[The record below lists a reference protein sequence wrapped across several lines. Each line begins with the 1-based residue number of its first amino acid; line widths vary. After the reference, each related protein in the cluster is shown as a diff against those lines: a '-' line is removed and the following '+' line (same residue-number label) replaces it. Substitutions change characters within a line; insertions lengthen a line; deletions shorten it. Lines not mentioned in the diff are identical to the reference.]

1 MDENRLR
8 NIRIYVVANEIGFII
23 LWLLFL
29 YLFRSDYGEY
39 LIFHGTKPYT
49 PDTTGAYFYTIVAIL
64 WMTAPVPLI
73 GIPIMYFSL
82 WKKEDVQGMYRF
94 VSHISFGVSLFM
106 VAVMV
111 FSIFFF
117 DPMFYNADLQVV
129 KNSAGQALTFPRL
142 LIAPLV
148 LTGALMLVSGNNV
161 RKIMPER
168 KAEKKLRI
176 MDENRLRNIK
186 TYVVANEIGFIV
198 LWILSWYLFR
208 SDYGEYLIFHGAKPY
223 TLDTTGVYF
232 YRIIELVWDVSDVP
246 LFGIALIYFT
256 LWKKKDVQ
264 GTYRFVSY
272 MSFGVSL
279 FMVAVMVFSIF
290 FFDPTFYN
298 ADLQVVKN
306 SAGQA
311 LTFPRLLI
319 APLVLA
325 GVLMLLSGNNVRK
338 IMPERKAEKK
348 LREQG
353 KL

>member
-8 NIRIYVVANEIGFII
+8 NIRI
-23 LWLLFL
+23 
-29 YLFRSDYGEY
+29 
-39 LIFHGTKPYT
+39 
-49 PDTTGAYFYTIVAIL
+49 
-64 WMTAPVPLI
+64 
-73 GIPIMYFSL
+73 
-82 WKKEDVQGMYRF
+82 
-94 VSHISFGVSLFM
+94 
-106 VAVMV
+106 
-111 FSIFFF
+111 
-117 DPMFYNADLQVV
+117 
-129 KNSAGQALTFPRL
+129 
-142 LIAPLV
+142 
-148 LTGALMLVSGNNV
+148 
-161 RKIMPER
+161 
-168 KAEKKLRI
+168 
-176 MDENRLRNIK
+176 
-186 TYVVANEIGFIV
+186 YVVANEIGFIV

-319 APLVLA
+319 APLVLT
-325 GVLMLLSGNNVRK
+325 GVLMLVSGNNVRK
-338 IMPERKAEKK
+338 IMSERKAEKK

-353 KL
+353 KQ

>member
-1 MDENRLR
+1 MPVPFAIRIQRKNRKYITVHPNYTNEKVEYNTLYGQSIYGIRIGGQIMDENRLR

-29 YLFRSDYGEY
+29 YLFRSDYREY
-39 LIFHGTKPYT
+39 LVFHGMKPYT
-49 PDTTGAYFYTIVAIL
+49 PDTTGAYFYSIVAIL

-82 WKKEDVQGMYRF
+82 WKKEDVRGMYRF
-94 VSHISFGVSLFM
+94 VSYVSFGISLFM
-106 VAVMV
+106 MAVMV
-111 FSIFFF
+111 FS
-117 DPMFYNADLQVV
+117 
-129 KNSAGQALTFPRL
+129 T
-142 LIAPLV
+142 
-148 LTGALMLVSGNNV
+148 
-161 RKIMPER
+161 
-168 KAEKKLRI
+168 
-176 MDENRLRNIK
+176 
-186 TYVVANEIGFIV
+186 
-198 LWILSWYLFR
+198 
-208 SDYGEYLIFHGAKPY
+208 
-223 TLDTTGVYF
+223 
-232 YRIIELVWDVSDVP
+232 
-246 LFGIALIYFT
+246 
-256 LWKKKDVQ
+256 
-264 GTYRFVSY
+264 
-272 MSFGVSL
+272 
-279 FMVAVMVFSIF
+279 F

-325 GVLMLLSGNNVRK
+325 GVLMLVSGNNVRK

>member
-1 MDENRLR
+1 MDE
-8 NIRIYVVANEIGFII
+8 
-23 LWLLFL
+23 
-29 YLFRSDYGEY
+29 
-39 LIFHGTKPYT
+39 K
-49 PDTTGAYFYTIVAIL
+49 
-64 WMTAPVPLI
+64 
-73 GIPIMYFSL
+73 
-82 WKKEDVQGMYRF
+82 
-94 VSHISFGVSLFM
+94 
-106 VAVMV
+106 
-111 FSIFFF
+111 
-117 DPMFYNADLQVV
+117 
-129 KNSAGQALTFPRL
+129 
-142 LIAPLV
+142 
-148 LTGALMLVSGNNV
+148 
-161 RKIMPER
+161 
-168 KAEKKLRI
+168 
-176 MDENRLRNIK
+176 RLRNIK

-246 LFGIALIYFT
+246 IFGIALIYFT
-256 LWKKKDVQ
+256 IWKKKDVQ

-279 FMVAVMVFSIF
+279 FMVAVMVFSIC

-325 GVLMLLSGNNVRK
+325 GVLMLVSGNNVRK

>member
-1 MDENRLR
+1 MDESRLR

-29 YLFRSDYGEY
+29 YLFRSDYGGY
-39 LIFHGTKPYT
+39 LVFHGT
-49 PDTTGAYFYTIVAIL
+49 
-64 WMTAPVPLI
+64 
-73 GIPIMYFSL
+73 
-82 WKKEDVQGMYRF
+82 
-94 VSHISFGVSLFM
+94 
-106 VAVMV
+106 
-111 FSIFFF
+111 
-117 DPMFYNADLQVV
+117 
-129 KNSAGQALTFPRL
+129 
-142 LIAPLV
+142 
-148 LTGALMLVSGNNV
+148 
-161 RKIMPER
+161 
-168 KAEKKLRI
+168 
-176 MDENRLRNIK
+176 
-186 TYVVANEIGFIV
+186 
-198 LWILSWYLFR
+198 
-208 SDYGEYLIFHGAKPY
+208 KPY
-223 TLDTTGVYF
+223 TLDTTGAYF

-298 ADLQVVKN
+298 ADLQVIKN
-306 SAGQA
+306 SAGQV

>member
-1 MDENRLR
+1 MDEKRLR

-39 LIFHGTKPYT
+39 LIFHG
-49 PDTTGAYFYTIVAIL
+49 
-64 WMTAPVPLI
+64 
-73 GIPIMYFSL
+73 
-82 WKKEDVQGMYRF
+82 
-94 VSHISFGVSLFM
+94 
-106 VAVMV
+106 
-111 FSIFFF
+111 
-117 DPMFYNADLQVV
+117 
-129 KNSAGQALTFPRL
+129 
-142 LIAPLV
+142 
-148 LTGALMLVSGNNV
+148 
-161 RKIMPER
+161 
-168 KAEKKLRI
+168 
-176 MDENRLRNIK
+176 
-186 TYVVANEIGFIV
+186 
-198 LWILSWYLFR
+198 
-208 SDYGEYLIFHGAKPY
+208 AKPY

-232 YRIIELVWDVSDVP
+232 YNIVDILWCAAPVP
-246 LFGIALIYFT
+246 LIGISVIYFT
-256 LWKKKDVQ
+256 LWKKKDVR

-279 FMVAVMVFSIF
+279 FMVAVMVFSILF
-290 FFDPTFYN
+290 FAPTFYN

-311 LTFPRLLI
+311 LTFPKLLI

-325 GVLMLLSGNNVRK
+325 GVLMLVSGNNVRK